1 MEALIKL
8 IAVQDEAALKEL
20 YRLMQHRIVAFA
32 MQRLDNAELAEEVM
46 VETLFEVWNHASRY
60 AGHSKAST
68 WILGIARHKALDKV
82 RGRNNLMEP
91 LLDAHL
97 EIASDEMSQL
107 ERVDAQQQDAALQG
121 CIKQLSIVQREC
133 VHFAFYQDLSMED
146 IARLQACPVN
156 TVKTRLFHA
165 RKNLTDCMTARGH
178 GSQS

>member
-8 IAVQDEAALKEL
+8 IALKDEAALGQL

-46 VETLFEVWNHASRY
+46 VETLFEVWNHAPRY

-82 RGRNNLMEP
+82 RGRSILTEP

-97 EIASDEMSQL
+97 EIASDEISQL
-107 ERVDAQQQDAALQG
+107 ERVDAQQQDIALQG
-121 CIKQLSIVQREC
+121 CIEHLSVVQREC

-146 IARLQACPVN
+146 IAQLQACPVN

-165 RKNLTDCMTARGH
+165 RKNLSNCMMAHGH